1 MKKRTFKMAAVM
13 MTSAILT
20 IAAASTAF
28 AGTWKQDAKGW
39 WWQEDNGS
47 YPISQWKWL
56 DGNQDGV
63 SECYYF
69 GGNGYLLT
77 NTTTPD
83 GYTVNGDGQWM
94 ENGNIK
100 TQGKQTATVS
110 TTNTNTTEGSW
121 EQVGNRWKFKK
132 PDGSYVVDA
141 LWLID
146 SDGDGVYNMYSFDEN
161 GFLCDKNNGNYGQL
175 GNYGM
180 NKFGGYDSE
189 GRMTSN
195 NYHGNRQL
203 AGPFEVV
210 KRNGIWKDV
219 SGMIDDGNRMNVPVT
234 NDYYTDALGV
244 IVATTLYEASLDVS
258 GTIYK
263 DVN

>member
-13 MTSAILT
+13 MASAILT
-20 IAAASTAF
+20 ITAASTAF
-28 AGTWKQDAKGW
+28 AGAWKQDTKGW

-47 YPISQWKWL
+47 YPVSQWKWL

-69 GGNGYLLT
+69 GGNGYLLI

-83 GYTVNGDGQWM
+83 GYTVNSDGQWI
-94 ENGNIK
+94 ENGSVK
-100 TQGKQTATVS
+100 TQGKPATAT
-110 TTNTNTTEGSW
+110 TATNTNTAEGSW
-121 EQVGNRWKFKK
+121 EQVGNRCKFKK

-189 GRMTSN
+189 GRMTSY
-195 NYHGNRQL
+195 NYRGNKL
-203 AGPFEVV
+203 SSGPYEVV

-219 SGMIDDGNRMNVPVT
+219 SGMIDDGNRLNVPVT
-234 NDYYTDALGV
+234 DNYYMDALGV
-244 IVATTLYEASLDVS
+244 QVGVGRYQASLEVS